1 LRKGRIIEIN
11 RSFEVDVS
19 LVPCVYSMRRLCSD
33 EYVYVADELINQSI
47 NQSINHSIYCYMAA
61 RRFIPISLVVYVL
74 AVERECRVCTY
85 VLAEDCKLQ
94 FSLCC
99 TCNDVSTGRAGRS
112 QELLPVQIYAAL
124 TGNNVFVTI
133 KA

>member
-1 LRKGRIIEIN
+1 
-11 RSFEVDVS
+11 
-19 LVPCVYSMRRLCSD
+19 MRRLCSD

-61 RRFIPISLVVYVL
+61 RRFIRISLVVYVL

-99 TCNDVSTGRAGRS
+99 TCNDVSTGRAWAEPGIIAGLNLRS
-112 QELLPVQIYAAL
+112 LDWKQR
-124 TGNNVFVTI
+124 FRHD
-133 KA
+133 